1 MVLINL
7 SGYICIW
14 DFQRNTGR
22 IGGRGGG
29 YVLNCRNMN
38 VEIALSFSF
47 ATRFFNIM
55 ATKKIK
61 LETINIIHIFGLIK

>member
-1 MVLINL
+1 MYMGFSKKYGEN
-7 SGYICIW
+7 
-14 DFQRNTGR
+14 RR
-22 IGGRGGG
+22 EGGG

-61 LETINIIHIFGLIK
+61 LETINIIHIFGLIKYLLIR